1 MQYNLLLMLN
11 DSYMKFA
18 IIFMNSLY
26 KNVKKSRI
34 NKIIVNNIG
43 LSDENKN
50 ILLNR
55 YNKIEIF
62 DTQKNLGFSK
72 IHSKEWLEALTMKT
86 KTLLKVIENEEHIPI
101 VLIDSDMLVL
111 KDFHKFIDLDY
122 DIQICKCKKPYRRGD
137 LEIKQLD

>member
-11 DSYMKFA
+11 DSYMKYA

-50 ILLNR
+50 ILLKR

-62 DTQKNLGFSK
+62 DTQKKSRFFKNTFK
-72 IHSKEWLEALTMKT
+72 RMA
-86 KTLLKVIENEEHIPI
+86 
-101 VLIDSDMLVL
+101 
-111 KDFHKFIDLDY
+111 
-122 DIQICKCKKPYRRGD
+122 
-137 LEIKQLD
+137 